1 MAQHSNEHLTI
12 AQLSAYVD
20 KELAADELALC
31 DAHLRACQL
40 CQGALADLRLTSALL
55 RGMPREQA
63 PRSFVLPI
71 NIAVLPETPAHE
83 ERQSLRPRSSHY
95 IVRRTLRALS
105 TLAAVVGLVFFLA
118 GALSALPHGGGMA
131 VNSSATSSGAS
142 IAPQTATRVP
152 SSSATKAAPS
162 VQDTQPAANARTPTP
177 TPVPTPASHLAQATS
192 QAGINQTT
200 EPPPAV
206 LDLGRPEGRLSIGSA
221 LFLLGLLGVV
231 LARRPRNNG

>member
-142 IAPQTATRVP
+142 IAPQTATREPV
-152 SSSATKAAPS
+152 SRATKTAPS
-162 VQDTQPAANARTPTP
+162 LQDTRPAVNARTPTP
-177 TPVPTPASHLAQATS
+177 APTPTPSGSQATH
-192 QAGINQTT
+192 QAADNQTT